1 MAYSDEEQAKLKK
14 QNTQSAI
21 ELAMAGRWR
30 EAVAANRA
38 IVELFP
44 ADVEAMN
51 RLGRAH
57 MELGEYAEARE
68 AYRSTKVLD
77 PYNSIADRNLRRLE
91 VLVAAGP
98 KAAVE
103 SGGQRVEPQMFIEE
117 TGKAGV
123 LSIGNLG
130 SKEVLARVVAGD
142 KVSLRPAGISLFVDS
157 LSGEYLGS
165 VDARHALRL
174 LKLTKGGNKY
184 SATVI
189 SSSEEKLSVIVRE
202 TFQDPSQAG
211 QISFPPRPAPAA
223 ARKPELETAT
233 EELETPA
240 EGEEAEVSPEENLE
254 EDAFPDDE
262 DEEELEV

>member
-1 MAYSDEEQAKLKK
+1 MVYNDDEQAKLKK

-30 EAVAANRA
+30 EAVAANMA

-44 ADVEAMN
+44 ADVEALN
-51 RLGRAH
+51 RLGRAN
-57 MELGEYAEARE
+57 MELGEYVAARE
-68 AYRSTKVLD
+68 AYRQAKALD

-98 KAAVE
+98 KAAVVPD
-103 SGGQRVEPQMFIEE
+103 GQRVEPQVFIEE

-123 LSIGNLG
+123 VSITNLG
-130 SKEVLARVVAGD
+130 PKEVLARVVAGD
-142 KVSLRPAGISLFVDS
+142 KVSLRPAGVSLFVDS
-157 LSGEYLGS
+157 LAGEYLGA

-174 LKLTKGGNKY
+174 LKLTKGGNRY

-189 SSSEEKLSVIVRE
+189 SSTEDKLSVIIRE

-211 QISFPPRPAPAA
+211 QISFPTRLAPAA
-223 ARKPELETAT
+223 ARKPELETAA
-233 EELETPA
+233 EELEAPA
-240 EGEEAEVSPEENLE
+240 EGEEAEVSPEETLE
-254 EDAFPDDE
+254 EDNFTDDE

>member
-1 MAYSDEEQAKLKK
+1 MVYSDDEQAKLKK

-30 EAVAANRA
+30 EATAANRA

-44 ADVEAMN
+44 ADVEALN
-51 RLGRAH
+51 RLGRAY
-57 MELGEYAEARE
+57 MELGEYAEAKE
-68 AYRSTKVLD
+68 AYRKAKELD

-91 VLVAAGP
+91 VLAAAGP
-98 KAAVE
+98 KAVVE
-103 SGGQRVEPQMFIEE
+103 SDGQRVEPQVFIEE

-123 LSIGNLG
+123 VSITNLAP
-130 SKEVLARVVAGD
+130 KEVLARVVAGD
-142 KVSLRPAGISLFVDS
+142 KVNLRPAGISLFIDS
-157 LSGEYLGS
+157 LSGEYLGA

-174 LKLTKGGNKY
+174 LKLTKGGNRY

-189 SSSEEKLSVIVRE
+189 SSTEDKLSVILRE
-202 TFQDPSQAG
+202 TYQDPSQAG
-211 QISFPPRPAPAA
+211 QISFPTRLAPAA
-223 ARKPELETAT
+223 ARKPEQESAAEELETAT
-233 EELETPA
+233 